1 MRTALHRALVGVIF
15 VVGAVLVS
23 AAFGGAR

>member
-1 MRTALHRALVGVIF
+1 MRTALHRALVGFIF